1 MRNEAP
7 SAISAEV
14 VSLSSGP
21 TPRFQPPA
29 DLLRAG
35 RPPPSAAVIFGAQL
49 TPTAA
54 KADSRQS
61 GGSSFFFAVR
71 APTMR
76 DEGQSAKMA
85 ACPSRILSCRNPR
98 PYSPQYRHRR

>member
-1 MRNEAP
+1 MPDEAP
-7 SAISAEV
+7 SAISARSCV
-14 VSLSSGP
+14 GQQFANP
-21 TPRFQPPA
+21 AIPAAA

-35 RPPPSAAVIFGAQL
+35 RAPPSAAVIFGAPL

-54 KADSRQS
+54 RADSRQFR
-61 GGSSFFFAVR
+61 GSSFFFAVR

-85 ACPSRILSCRNPR
+85 ACPS
-98 PYSPQYRHRR
+98 